1 MNKNQNMNGYTL
13 IELLISIGVLGLVSG
28 VIISSFLSLSAAY
41 DKADVV
47 VKVNHEGSRIM
58 EQLSRLIRSSHEATL
73 SGSNLIL
80 TIPADNSNLE
90 YKANGNCTQE
100 EIYWSNGSNPWS
112 INKRSSSC
120 ASPAVCSVSTPC
132 VLTSTD
138 VHVENLVFNV
148 TEYPNQPDIVSITFE
163 LQQNQSLS
171 DPQQQSSMTFERVVS
186 TRGYR

>member
-1 MNKNQNMNGYTL
+1 MKINNKGFTL
-13 IELLISIGVLGLVSG
+13 IELLISIGVLALVTG

-58 EQLSRLIRSSHEATL
+58 EQLSRLIRSAHEATL
-73 SGSNLIL
+73 NGTNNLVL
-80 TIPADNSNLE
+80 TIPTDDSNLE

-100 EIYWSNGSNPWS
+100 EIYWNTSSTPKS
-112 INKRSSSC
+112 INKRSSLC
-120 ASPAVCSVSTPC
+120 TLPAVCSVATPC

-138 VHVENLVFNV
+138 VHVKNLVFSV
-148 TEYPNQPDIVSITFE
+148 TGYPNQPDIVSITFE

-171 DPQQQSSMTFERVVS
+171 DPQQQSAMKFERVVS